1 MQIAEKEQEEG
12 REGKVDPLWR
22 NPGLEGERE
31 KERGRE
37 WDGFACIVSDS
48 EGPTDRGTATDLP
61 YPALLQPTAA
71 ARREDG
77 RWALINGH
85 SPFLREHRAGGL
97 LRQEAGRPAGKEG
110 SAR

>member
-37 WDGFACIVSDS
+37 WDGFACIVS
-48 EGPTDRGTATDLP
+48 EGPSDRPTIP
-61 YPALLQPTAA
+61 SSPAPPLEGK
-71 ARREDG
+71 REG
-77 RWALINGH
+77 REG
-85 SPFLREHRAGGL
+85 RKRGG
-97 LRQEAGRPAGKEG
+97 R
-110 SAR
+110 